1 MLPKL
6 LTYLK
11 HEEQLISEMINLSQ
25 KQQRALVKYD
35 IQELEQITAYQEET
49 SKYMKEAEEQR
60 INLLMAWLKISKK
73 EAVSM
78 WLSDLENVVHPEE
91 LTEVR
96 NIRLSLS
103 KKLNA
108 LNALNTTNRLL
119 SNRAK
124 NNVGQM
130 LSVFANGNHVCNV
143 RV

>member
-35 IQELEQITAYQEET
+35 IQELDQITAYQDET
-49 SKYMKEAEEQR
+49 SKYLKEAEDQR

>member
-11 HEEQLISEMINLSQ
+11 HEEQLIGEMISLSQ

-35 IQELEQITAYQEET
+35 IQELDQITAYQEET
-49 SKYMKEAEEQR
+49 SKYLKDAEEQR

-73 EAVSM
+73 DAITM